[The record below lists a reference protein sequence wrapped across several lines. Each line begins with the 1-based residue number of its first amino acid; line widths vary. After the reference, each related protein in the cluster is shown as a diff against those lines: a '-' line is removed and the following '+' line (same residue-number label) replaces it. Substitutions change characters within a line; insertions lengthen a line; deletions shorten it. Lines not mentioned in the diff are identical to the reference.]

1 MPSVNWDAFS
11 TLPGSAETNF
21 EMLCRGIVRRHYAR
35 YGEFRALA
43 SQPGVEF
50 HLRLLSKC
58 QLGDAGRWYGWQCR
72 WYDLPGGRPLGNTRR
87 AKIAKALSVTERVLP
102 KLTDWVLWTRRPL
115 TEGDQDWF
123 FSQKTHMQLHLWTS
137 ADIEEHLSG
146 DAEILRGTYFG
157 ELVLTPDTLAQL
169 HEVSVAP
176 IRVRWNP
183 AVHQTI
189 DAERELR
196 RMLAE
201 PGTWQDLRAMS
212 QQLATEAKA
221 VRADARDLPEPVRSM
236 AAEIATAAEELTI
249 ALTEGH
255 AALEQGDLDVLR
267 ERTASPSLD
276 QLKAL
281 APVPRRLRA
290 YRHRAALTVTNAL
303 ADTRRAYLLGEEVD
317 LYPNMRLVAVT
328 AEAGCGKTE
337 LAAQL
342 TAPTEDRP
350 AGVLLNGRNL
360 SANQTLDDLARNVV
374 IQGVPVPSMEA
385 LIAAVDA
392 GGQRAHRR
400 LPVVIDGLN
409 EAEDARNWKPLL
421 AALGKIL
428 SRYPY
433 VLVICTLRTAFAEEA
448 LPSNTP
454 KVDIPDFQQDA
465 GSAISKYFGYYRID
479 PIDAEFPWWLLRH
492 PLTLRL
498 FCEVT
503 NPKRERVVGVEAMP
517 GSLTELFDRYL
528 EQASERIAELS
539 PRDWR
544 YYRQDV
550 RAALDQIGWE
560 LWEEKSRALDFGS
573 LRNNLGDNGRPWHGS
588 IVRLLEQEGVLL
600 RSRRHGLASD
610 EVMVAYDAL
619 AGHMVADAVLTRLG
633 RSGFVQW
640 MHEPATVA
648 SLTGPFPDR
657 HPLAPD
663 ITRALVGLMPRRL
676 HRQQLWPLLDEP
688 LRSVALLGSA
698 DLEAAYLDSE
708 TIRELASLA
717 TQSPADSQ
725 QLFGRLLHTRSSP
738 EHPLNS
744 GFLDSMLRP
753 MSVTQRDLH
762 WTEWVRSR
770 SKEVVEDLE
779 YIEKRWHTLA
789 PRSHSDKLRGQWVL
803 WTLTSTAKKIRDQA
817 TRTLYWFGRGDAAA
831 LFTLALESLSINDP
845 SVSERALAASYGVV
859 MAHQMPDAL
868 FEKDLAQF
876 ISGLLGSLGTS
887 QGTNATNNW
896 LLRLYVEGCVELACV
911 YYKGAVAAEQFNG
924 GKFPFASGPAVDRIE
939 TGDSRAAEVDGALS
953 GHYNDDTLSEFIGF
967 RRGAWT
973 AKQEHHVVGHL
984 RGTLWAFGWRND
996 GMGAIDKNLP
1006 REDYHGD
1013 RGSVQRYGDKY
1024 AWIGLYTYPEMAEHY
1039 NRIWD
1044 GARPPDVQIDPS
1056 FPDPAPRAPFTV
1068 PSLGTTDAG

>member
-72 WYDLPGGRPLGNTRR
+72 WYDLPGGRTLGNTRR

-102 KLTDWVLWTRRPL
+102 KLTDWVLLTRRPL

-123 FSQKTHMQLHLWTS
+123 FAQKTHMQLHLWT
-137 ADIEEHLSG
+137 AAEVEEHLCG
-146 DAEILRGTYFG
+146 DAEIL
-157 ELVLTPDTLAQL
+157 D
-169 HEVSVAP
+169 
-176 IRVRWNP
+176 W
-183 AVHQTI
+183 
-189 DAERELR
+189 
-196 RMLAE
+196 
-201 PGTWQDLRAMS
+201 
-212 QQLATEAKA
+212 
-221 VRADARDLPEPVRSM
+221 
-236 AAEIATAAEELTI
+236 
-249 ALTEGH
+249 
-255 AALEQGDLDVLR
+255 
-267 ERTASPSLD
+267 
-276 QLKAL
+276 
-281 APVPRRLRA
+281 
-290 YRHRAALTVTNAL
+290 
-303 ADTRRAYLLGEEVD
+303 
-317 LYPNMRLVAVT
+317 
-328 AEAGCGKTE
+328 
-337 LAAQL
+337 
-342 TAPTEDRP
+342 
-350 AGVLLNGRNL
+350 
-360 SANQTLDDLARNVV
+360 
-374 IQGVPVPSMEA
+374 
-385 LIAAVDA
+385 
-392 GGQRAHRR
+392 
-400 LPVVIDGLN
+400 
-409 EAEDARNWKPLL
+409 
-421 AALGKIL
+421 
-428 SRYPY
+428 
-433 VLVICTLRTAFAEEA
+433 
-448 LPSNTP
+448 
-454 KVDIPDFQQDA
+454 
-465 GSAISKYFGYYRID
+465 
-479 PIDAEFPWWLLRH
+479 
-492 PLTLRL
+492 
-498 FCEVT
+498 
-503 NPKRERVVGVEAMP
+503 
-517 GSLTELFDRYL
+517 YL
-528 EQASERIAELS
+528 EQASERIVELS

-544 YYRQDV
+544 YYRQDI
-550 RAALDQIGWE
+550 RAAVDRIGWE
-560 LWEEKSRALDFGS
+560 LWEGKSRALDFES
-573 LRNNLGDNGRPWHGS
+573 LRHHLGDDWRPWHGS
-588 IVRLLEQEGVLL
+588 VVRLLEQEGVLL
-600 RSRRHGLASD
+600 RSRRQGLASD
-610 EVMVAYDAL
+610 EVTVAYDAL
-619 AGHMVADAVLTRLG
+619 AGHLVADAVLTRLG

-657 HPLAPD
+657 HPLATD

-717 TQSPADSQ
+717 TQSPVDSQ

-753 MSVTQRDLH
+753 MSVAQRDLH

-803 WTLTSTAKKIRDQA
+803 WTLTSTAKRIRDQA

-876 ISGLLGSLGTS
+876 ISSLLGSLGTS
-887 QGTNATNNW
+887 QSTNPTNNW

-911 YYKGAVAAEQFNG
+911 YYKGAVAAEQLNG

-939 TGDSRAAEVDGALS
+939 MGDPRAAEVDGALS
-953 GHYNDDTLSEFIGF
+953 GHYDDDTLSEFIGF

-984 RGTLWAFGWRND
+984 RGTLWAFGWRN
-996 GMGAIDKNLP
+996 GGLGAIDKNLP

-1068 PSLGTTDAG
+1068 PAWVRPTPASDQRWIRRGSVAIPDELFYRNDIGSEQGPWIAACGYLNCESKKPARTVFGFLHALIVDAEDAGRLVKALEVKEYPGNDWLPRVPDTIYTFAGEIPWSSEFNRPPEEEGDSANIYWNTIQTGRGLPIAVEILAHHFGWEGYHSLLNQAGGAYVPSQAFSRYFDLREMPQSFDQVTPDGSKAAVSVAAPEGFGGHLLYLREDLIRRYLGPRKLIWFIWGERNVAYHLYESRPDWLLSAHERHEVIWRRIISAEDLSPALVSRSRRPQKRVQKRPSSRR